1 MTQKGFAKKQ
11 PAGPAPPP
19 GFKSYENNEKSGGV
33 MHMITMI
40 IKDAETLEAE
50 AIRGEADAQKSY
62 EEFVKNTNDSIDAAN
77 VDITNKTEEKGKA
90 EAARA
95 ETDVALQAI
104 QQTLDELKSEN
115 WNLHSECDFVMKNF
129 EMRQSARDDEITSL
143 EESVSI
149 LSGADFGV

>member
-50 AIRGEADAQKSY
+50 AIRGEADAQKAY
-62 EEFVKNTNDSIDAAN
+62 EEFVKDTNDSIDAAN
-77 VDITNKTEEKGKA
+77 VDITNEEEKGKA
-90 EAARA
+90 EASRA

-104 QQTLDELKSEN
+104 QANLDELKNEN
-115 WNLHSECDFVMKNF
+115 W
-129 EMRQSARDDEITSL
+129 
-143 EESVSI
+143 
-149 LSGADFGV
+149 